1 MHLARPTRSTRRRAS
16 LATALAIAAGGFAFA
31 GAAEAK
37 PCPPDICDP
46 PVVVKELKFKWPPG
60 PVCLSCPNE
69 FKLIDYRQEL
79 VIPQAELLGNVRF
92 ELEHLAPE
100 ALGAG
105 P

>member
-46 PVVVKELKFKWPPG
+46 PFVVKELKFKWPPG
-60 PVCLSCPNE
+60 PLCLSCPDE
-69 FKLIDYRQEL
+69 LKLIDYRQL
-79 VIPQAELLGNVRF
+79 VILESELLGRVRF
-92 ELEHLAPE
+92 EEVAPE
-100 ALGAG
+100 ALVAG